1 MERFKIH
8 KKQYWLDKQL
18 PVICATSTR
27 SGGVSSKPYESL
39 NLAYHVNDDPNNV
52 TDNRQRFCN
61 ELGIDVN
68 TLVLARQVHG
78 DNIEIVESK
87 DAGRGA
93 YSIEDAIPDTDAMIT
108 TSKSIS
114 IGILTADCV
123 PVMIF
128 DPVKSA
134 IGAVHA
140 GWKGTILMLP
150 AKTIL
155 KMKESFGTDPSDCM
169 VALGPSI
176 GHCCYEVGEEL
187 ITQFDKAFGAGKC
200 TTGNKLDLPQAVK
213 LQLVGVG
220 VKKDN
225 ISSNSDCTACNLD
238 LFYSHRAE
246 NGVTGR
252 MMSLVRMKADG

>member
-1 MERFKIH
+1 MGLKDSRLKR
-8 KKQYWLDKQL
+8 YWLNKQL
-18 PVICATSTR
+18 PVICATNMR

-39 NLAYHVNDDPNNV
+39 NLAYHVSDDPINV
-52 TDNRQRFCN
+52 TENRQRFCKK
-61 ELGIDVN
+61 LGVDVDSM
-68 TLVLARQVHG
+68 VLARQVHG
-78 DNIEIVESK
+78 DRIEIVKSK

-93 YSIEDAIPDTDAMIT
+93 FSTEDAIPDTDAMIT

-134 IGAVHA
+134 IGVAHA

-176 GHCCYEVGEEL
+176 GLCCYEVGEEL
-187 ITQFDKAFGAGKC
+187 ISQFDKAFGTGKC
-200 TTGNKLDLPQAVK
+200 TKGNKLDLPRAVE

-220 VKKDN
+220 VSADN
-225 ISSNSDCTACNLD
+225 IISDGSCTACNLD
-238 LFYSHRAE
+238 LFYSYRVE
-246 NGVTGR
+246 NGITGR
-252 MMSLVRMKADG
+252 MMSIIRLL